1 MIHLTK
7 FKDYN
12 HAIKISIEGFWEWK
26 IEKIIL
32 RSEICKLEILIN
44 SHLMIA

>member
-1 MIHLTK
+1 MIYLTQ

-12 HAIKISIEGFWEWK
+12 HAIKIGIEVLWEWK

-32 RSEICKLEILIN
+32 TS
-44 SHLMIA
+44 

>member
-1 MIHLTK
+1 MVMIYWNT

-12 HAIKISIEGFWEWK
+12 NAIKIGIEGFWEWK

-32 RSEICKLEILIN
+32 WS
-44 SHLMIA
+44 

>member
-1 MIHLTK
+1 MIYWNT

-12 HAIKISIEGFWEWK
+12 YNAIKIGIEGFWEWK

-32 RSEICKLEILIN
+32 WS
-44 SHLMIA
+44 